1 MKVHQSIITRP
12 IRRITMLERVIRETC
27 IAGAVIDRC
36 IKASF
41 PRGGKRKKKEK
52 VTSDAVKKNND
63 MLALK
68 NLTRLI
74 NLNFYPGDLHTTLTY
89 AEELSPE
96 EANSELEKWIKRMR
110 REYKKLDKEFY
121 YIAVTEFKNK
131 RIHHHVVM
139 NYIDFKV
146 INRQWKMGRIRCTP
160 LDKTRNYRVLAEYLI
175 KETQKTFREPEN
187 ATKRRWKPSRNL
199 KRPVV
204 KREWVSISQLFQ
216 NLDDIKPLKG
226 YEIDRDTLRKYTN
239 PVTKLDHLEYQ
250 MVSNEA
256 VPRLSVW
263 RKGKKVNRN
272 ETYRKMDEMRQMDM
286 ELEDHAAVWDVL

>member
-1 MKVHQSIITRP
+1 MKVHQSIITRF
-12 IRRITMLERVIRETC
+12 IGRITMLERVIRETC

-41 PRGGKRKKKEK
+41 PRDGKRKKKEK
-52 VTSDAVKKNND
+52 ATSDAVKKNND

-89 AEELSPE
+89 AEELSLE

-139 NYIDFKV
+139 NYIDFQV

-286 ELEDHAAVWDVL
+286 ELEYHAAVWDVL

>member
-1 MKVHQSIITRP
+1 MKVHQSIITRS

-139 NYIDFKV
+139 NYIDFQV

>member
-1 MKVHQSIITRP
+1 MKVHQSIITRS

-131 RIHHHVVM
+131 RIHHHVVH
-139 NYIDFKV
+139 NYIDFQV

>member
-1 MKVHQSIITRP
+1 MKVHQSIITRS

-139 NYIDFKV
+139 NYIDFQV

-286 ELEDHAAVWDVL
+286 ELEDHATVWDVL

>member
-1 MKVHQSIITRP
+1 MKVHQSIITRF
-12 IRRITMLERVIRETC
+12 IGRITMLERVIRETC

-139 NYIDFKV
+139 NYIDFQV

>member
-1 MKVHQSIITRP
+1 
-12 IRRITMLERVIRETC
+12 MLERVIRETC

-110 REYKKLDKEFY
+110 REYKKLDKEFR

-139 NYIDFKV
+139 NYIDFQV

-250 MVSNEA
+250 MVSNEV

>member
-1 MKVHQSIITRP
+1 MKVHQSIITRS

-74 NLNFYPGDLHTTLTY
+74 NINFYPGDLHTTLTY
-89 AEELSPE
+89 AKELSPE

-110 REYKKLDKEFY
+110 REYKKLNKEFY

-139 NYIDFKV
+139 NYIDFQV

-204 KREWVSISQLFQ
+204 KREWISISQLFQ

-239 PVTKLDHLEYQ
+239 PVTGLEHIEYQ

-256 VPRLSVW
+256 VPRLSTW
-263 RKGKKVNRN
+263 RKGKKIKRN
-272 ETYRKMDEMRQMDM
+272 ETYIKMDEIRQMDM
-286 ELEDHAAVWDVL
+286 ELEDHAAMWDVL

>member
-1 MKVHQSIITRP
+1 MKVPQSIITRS

-89 AEELSPE
+89 AKELSPE
-96 EANSELEKWIKRMR
+96 EANNELEKWIKRMR
-110 REYKKLDKEFY
+110 REYKKLDKEFH

-139 NYIDFKV
+139 NYIDFQV

-239 PVTKLDHLEYQ
+239 PVTKLEHLEYQ

-263 RKGKKVNRN
+263 RKGKKINRN

-286 ELEDHAAVWDVL
+286 ELEDYAAIWDVL

>member
-1 MKVHQSIITRP
+1 MKVHQSIITRF
-12 IRRITMLERVIRETC
+12 IGRITMLERVIRETC

-52 VTSDAVKKNND
+52 AASDAVKKNND

-89 AEELSPE
+89 AKELSPE
-96 EANSELEKWIKRMR
+96 EANSELDKWIKRMR

-139 NYIDFKV
+139 NYIDFQV

>member
-1 MKVHQSIITRP
+1 
-12 IRRITMLERVIRETC
+12 MLERVIRETC

-41 PRGGKRKKKEK
+41 PHKGKRKRKEK
-52 VTSDAVKKNND
+52 ATSDAVKKNND
-63 MLALK
+63 MLAVK

-74 NLNFYPGDLHTTLTY
+74 NLNFFPGDYHTTLTY
-89 AEELSPE
+89 AEEISPE
-96 EANSELEKWIKRMR
+96 EANRELDNWIKRMR
-110 REYKKLDKEFY
+110 REYTKADKEFY
-121 YIAVTEFKNK
+121 YIAVTEFKNH

-139 NYIDFKV
+139 SYIDFQV
-146 INRQWKMGRIRCTP
+146 IDRQWKMGRIRCTS
-160 LDKTRNYRVLAEYLI
+160 LDKTRNYRKLAEYLI

-263 RKGKKVNRN
+263 RKGKKVKRN

>member
-1 MKVHQSIITRP
+1 MKVHQSIITRS

-139 NYIDFKV
+139 NYIDFQV

-160 LDKTRNYRVLAEYLI
+160 LDKTRNYRVLSEYLI

>member
-1 MKVHQSIITRP
+1 
-12 IRRITMLERVIRETC
+12 
-27 IAGAVIDRC
+27 
-36 IKASF
+36 
-41 PRGGKRKKKEK
+41 
-52 VTSDAVKKNND
+52 

-74 NLNFYPGDLHTTLTY
+74 NINFYPGDLHTTLTY
-89 AEELSPE
+89 AKELSPE

-110 REYKKLDKEFY
+110 REYKKLNKEFY

-139 NYIDFKV
+139 NYIDFQV

-204 KREWVSISQLFQ
+204 KREWISISQLFQ

-239 PVTKLDHLEYQ
+239 PVTGLEHIEYQ

-256 VPRLSVW
+256 VPRLSTW
-263 RKGKKVNRN
+263 RKGKKIKRN
-272 ETYRKMDEMRQMDM
+272 ETYIKMDEIRQMDM
-286 ELEDHAAVWDVL
+286 ELEDHAAMWDVL

>member
-1 MKVHQSIITRP
+1 MKVHQSIITRS

-74 NLNFYPGDLHTTLTY
+74 NINFYPGDLHTTLTY
-89 AEELSPE
+89 AKELSPE

-110 REYKKLDKEFY
+110 REYKKLNKEFY

-139 NYIDFKV
+139 NYIDFQV

-239 PVTKLDHLEYQ
+239 PVTGLEHIEYQ

-256 VPRLSVW
+256 VPRLSTW
-263 RKGKKVNRN
+263 RKGKKIKRN
-272 ETYRKMDEMRQMDM
+272 ETYIKMDEIRQMDM
-286 ELEDHAAVWDVL
+286 ELEDHAAMWDVL

>member
-1 MKVHQSIITRP
+1 MKVHQSIITRS
-12 IRRITMLERVIRETC
+12 IRRISMLERVIRETC

-89 AEELSPE
+89 AKELSPE

-110 REYKKLDKEFY
+110 REYKKLNKEFY

-139 NYIDFKV
+139 NYIDFQV
-146 INRQWKMGRIRCTP
+146 INRQWKVGRIRCTP

-239 PVTKLDHLEYQ
+239 PVTKLEHLEYQ

-256 VPRLSVW
+256 VPRLNVW
-263 RKGKKVNRN
+263 RKGKKINRN

-286 ELEDHAAVWDVL
+286 ELEDYAAVWDVL

>member
-1 MKVHQSIITRP
+1 MKVHQSIITRF
-12 IRRITMLERVIRETC
+12 IRRTTMLERVIRETC

-52 VTSDAVKKNND
+52 TTSDAVKKNND

-139 NYIDFKV
+139 NYIDFQV

>member
-1 MKVHQSIITRP
+1 MKVHQSIITRF
-12 IRRITMLERVIRETC
+12 IGRITMLERVIRETC

-41 PRGGKRKKKEK
+41 PRDGKRKKKEK
-52 VTSDAVKKNND
+52 ATSDAVKKNND

-89 AEELSPE
+89 AEELSLE

-139 NYIDFKV
+139 NYIDFQV

>member
-1 MKVHQSIITRP
+1 MKVHQSIITRS

-52 VTSDAVKKNND
+52 ATLDAVKKNND

-139 NYIDFKV
+139 NYIDFQV

>member
-1 MKVHQSIITRP
+1 MKVHQSIITRS

-139 NYIDFKV
+139 NYIDFQV
-146 INRQWKMGRIRCTP
+146 INRQWNMGRIRCTP

>member
-1 MKVHQSIITRP
+1 MKVHQSIITRS

-89 AEELSPE
+89 AKELSPE

-110 REYKKLDKEFY
+110 REYKKLNKEFY

-139 NYIDFKV
+139 NYIDFQV

-204 KREWVSISQLFQ
+204 KREWVSINQLFQ

-239 PVTKLDHLEYQ
+239 PVTKLEHLEYQ

>member
-1 MKVHQSIITRP
+1 
-12 IRRITMLERVIRETC
+12 MLERVIRETC

-89 AEELSPE
+89 AKELSPE
-96 EANSELEKWIKRMR
+96 EANNELEKWIKRMR

-139 NYIDFKV
+139 NYIDFQV

-239 PVTKLDHLEYQ
+239 PVTKLEHLEYQ

-263 RKGKKVNRN
+263 RKGKKINRN

-286 ELEDHAAVWDVL
+286 ELEDYAVIWDVL

>member
-1 MKVHQSIITRP
+1 MKVHQSIITRF
-12 IRRITMLERVIRETC
+12 IGRITMLERVIRETC

-52 VTSDAVKKNND
+52 ATSDAVKKNND

-139 NYIDFKV
+139 NYIDFQV

-256 VPRLSVW
+256 VPRLSEW

>member
-1 MKVHQSIITRP
+1 MKVHQSIINRF
-12 IRRITMLERVIRETC
+12 IRRTTMLERVIRETC

-41 PRGGKRKKKEK
+41 PHGGKRKKKEK
-52 VTSDAVKKNND
+52 ATSDAVKKNND

-131 RIHHHVVM
+131 RIHHHVVH
-139 NYIDFKV
+139 NYIDFQV

-175 KETQKTFREPEN
+175 KETQKTFRDPEN
-187 ATKRRWKPSRNL
+187 ATKRRWKSSRNL

-250 MVSNEA
+250 MVSNEV

>member
-1 MKVHQSIITRP
+1 MKVHQSIITRF
-12 IRRITMLERVIRETC
+12 IGRITMLERVIRETC

-41 PRGGKRKKKEK
+41 PRGEKRKKKEK
-52 VTSDAVKKNND
+52 ATSDAVKKNND

-139 NYIDFKV
+139 NYIDFQV

>member
-1 MKVHQSIITRP
+1 
-12 IRRITMLERVIRETC
+12 MLERVIRETC

-89 AEELSPE
+89 AKELSPE
-96 EANSELEKWIKRMR
+96 EANNELEKWIKRMR

-139 NYIDFKV
+139 NYIDFQV

-239 PVTKLDHLEYQ
+239 PVTKLEHLEYQ

-263 RKGKKVNRN
+263 RKGKKINRN

-286 ELEDHAAVWDVL
+286 ELEDYAAIWDVL

>member
-1 MKVHQSIITRP
+1 MKVHQSIITRS

-41 PRGGKRKKKEK
+41 SRGGKRKKKEK

-89 AEELSPE
+89 AKELSLE

-139 NYIDFKV
+139 NYIDFQV

-239 PVTKLDHLEYQ
+239 PVTKLEHIEYQ

-256 VPRLSVW
+256 VPRLSTW
-263 RKGKKVNRN
+263 RKGKKIKRN
-272 ETYRKMDEMRQMDM
+272 ETYIKMDEMRQMDM
-286 ELEDHAAVWDVL
+286 ELEDHAAMWDLL

>member
-1 MKVHQSIITRP
+1 MKVHQSIITRF
-12 IRRITMLERVIRETC
+12 IGRITMLERVIRETC

-89 AEELSPE
+89 AKELSPE
-96 EANSELEKWIKRMR
+96 EANNELEKWIKRMR

-139 NYIDFKV
+139 NYIDFQV

-239 PVTKLDHLEYQ
+239 PVTKLEHLEYQ

-263 RKGKKVNRN
+263 RKGKKINRN

-286 ELEDHAAVWDVL
+286 ELEDYAAIWDVL